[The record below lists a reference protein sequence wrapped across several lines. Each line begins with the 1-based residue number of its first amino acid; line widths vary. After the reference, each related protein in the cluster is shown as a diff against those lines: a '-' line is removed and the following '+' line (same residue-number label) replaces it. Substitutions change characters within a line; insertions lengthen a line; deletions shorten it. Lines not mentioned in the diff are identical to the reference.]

1 MVKALALNPQGLD
14 ELRWQARQDG
24 GAQSAKAA
32 AQQFEAYFLQLMLRS
47 MRQTLSQDGPFDSEQ
62 TRMFS
67 GMFDQQVA
75 QSIAQGRG
83 LGLAD
88 MLLAQL
94 QAQGAA
100 APDMP
105 AGKGL
110 GKPLEG
116 MPTLPEAA
124 LKSLERSSPTRLEKN
139 PVVLAT
145 LAQQAV
151 ATVPADEADQLE
163 QPDPADAVAE
173 PAEAAAAATTDTD
186 GEAADAPLGPQ
197 NFVDTLWQHAV
208 DAAAELGVA
217 PQFLIAQ
224 AALESGWGRHEL
236 RHADGRNSHNLFSI
250 KAGAN
255 WPGERVAVET
265 AEYVNG
271 RWERQQAEFR
281 AYASYAEAFSDYAAL
296 LKSSPR
302 YAGLVNQGADAQA
315 FARGLQ
321 SGGYATDPMYADK
334 ILRVLN
340 SATFRTRLA
349 G

>member
-24 GAQSAKAA
+24 GAQSAKAV

-94 QAQGAA
+94 QAQGTA
-100 APDMP
+100 APDVP

-110 GKPLEG
+110 GRLQEG

-145 LAQQAV
+145 LAQQA
-151 ATVPADEADQLE
+151 AAAEADPVEEAGQT
-163 QPDPADAVAE
+163 DAVAE
-173 PAEAAAAATTDTD
+173 PAEAVAAATTDTD
-186 GEAADAPLGPQ
+186 GEAADAPLNPR
-197 NFVDTLWQHAV
+197 NFVDTLWQHAA

-250 KAGAN
+250 KAGAS

-281 AYASYAEAFSDYAAL
+281 AYASYAEAFADYAAL